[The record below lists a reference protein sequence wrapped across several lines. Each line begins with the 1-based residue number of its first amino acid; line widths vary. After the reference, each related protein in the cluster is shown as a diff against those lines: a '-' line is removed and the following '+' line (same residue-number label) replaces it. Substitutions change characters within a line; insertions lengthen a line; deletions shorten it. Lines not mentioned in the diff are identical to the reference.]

1 MKKFLLKTLDVVL
14 TIIMVVSCLYSVF
27 NLVMAFLPV
36 EIQTKIFTWLN
47 MSEEYITSFSISSV
61 ISAAVIV
68 ATKIAQTQSRTALLS
83 TLSKTEQTVTND
95 LVVNEIVIDRVNSVI
110 NNLNVMQSMFGALL
124 SVQKVTA
131 ERNIGASD
139 TLVLPAEK
147 EAYKNAIAEIEKAKE
162 ELSNLK
168 NITTVYEKTE
178 VKEVVVEKEVIKD
191 EFAGRV

>member
-68 ATKIAQTQSRTALLS
+68 ATKIAQTQSRTALMS
-83 TLSKTEQTVTND
+83 TLTKTEQTVTND
-95 LVVNEIVIDRVNSVI
+95 LAVNEIVIDRVNSVI

-131 ERNIGASD
+131 ERNIGSSD

-147 EAYKNAIAEIEKAKE
+147 EAYKNAVAEIEKAKK
-162 ELSNLK
+162 ELANLK

-178 VKEVVVEKEVIKD
+178 VKEVIVEKEVTKD

>member
-36 EIQTKIFTWLN
+36 EIQTKIFNWLN

-95 LVVNEIVIDRVNSVI
+95 LAVNEIVINRVNSVI

-131 ERNIGASD
+131 ERNIGSSD